1 MTATAAPKDS
11 KKSTNVRTRNR
22 TLALYRAG
30 FRVLGATAPS
40 IASRY
45 AEQLFF
51 TARRHPRPAW
61 ELELLD
67 RARRFYVAHEGGYL
81 PVWSWGNGPVVL
93 LVHGWEGRGAQLG
106 ALVDPLVEAGY
117 RVVTFDGPGHG
128 DAEPTRASAPDLA
141 IAIGSVADAV
151 GSVHALVAHSMGALA
166 ATLALTRNVHV
177 QRAVFLAPAT
187 DPRVFARA
195 FAKALELSEDLR
207 QRMVARIEERFD
219 MTLDRLYAP
228 ALAAQLDVPLRV
240 IHDREDTEVPL
251 AGGEQL
257 VAAWRGASLR
267 VTSGLGHRRI
277 LKDASVIADTVAFV
291 TGHEAARAKKAVPPA
306 AANELEALGLR
317 A

>member
-1 MTATAAPKDS
+1 MTASTDS
-11 KKSTNVRTRNR
+11 NRPQKSTNVRTRNR

-40 IASRY
+40 LASAY
-45 AEQLFF
+45 AERLFF

-93 LVHGWEGRGAQLG
+93 LVHGWEGRGTQLG
-106 ALVDPLVEAGY
+106 ALIDPLVEAGF

-151 GSVHALVAHSMGALA
+151 GSVHAIVAHSMGALA
-166 ATLALTRNVHV
+166 ATLALTRNVSV

-187 DPRVFARA
+187 DPRVYARA
-195 FAKALELSEDLR
+195 FAKTMALSDDVR
-207 QRMVARIEERFD
+207 RRMLARIEERFD
-219 MTLDRLYAP
+219 LSLERLYAP
-228 ALAAQLDVPLRV
+228 DLASQLSVPLHV
-240 IHDREDTEVPL
+240 IHDRDDVEVPL
-251 AGGEQL
+251 ASGEQL
-257 VAAWRGASLR
+257 VAAWPGASLR

-277 LKDASVIADTVAFV
+277 LKDPLVIGETVAFV
-291 TGHEAARAKKAVPPA
+291 LGHDEPGTARTVATPREVD
-306 AANELEALGLR
+306 ALGPR
-317 A
+317 T